1 LILITLIAPEEAME
15 KQSAKSPTR
24 QPAASPDLE
33 QTTPVRP
40 GAARKPAAD
49 LEATENLLL
58 DPEATAPPTDSS
70 DEVNH
75 TDVPGGDE
83 EIATQV
89 ESTSARAT
97 AGAAPKQKISSL
109 GGFRL
114 LKKLGEGGMGA
125 VYKAQDVSLDRVVA
139 VKVLA
144 KHLAAN
150 KSFVD
155 RFKREAKAMA
165 KLDHPNIVRCYQ
177 SGDDQGLHYLAI
189 EFVDG
194 GSMEDWVKKLGKLS
208 VADALHVI
216 IACAS
221 ALEHAYADHK
231 MIHRDIK
238 PDNILLT
245 AKGIV
250 KVADMGL
257 AKSLSDDMSLTQT
270 GTGAGTPV
278 YMAPEQF
285 KDAKHVDNRSDI
297 YALGCMLYKFLTG
310 KAPFE
315 GETYVELFSA
325 KEKGKYPP
333 ARKLNPDVPDRLDLI
348 IDKTLSAKPDL
359 RYKTC
364 AELIKDLEGLGLAG
378 DRLSFIAGSVGT
390 TRPAAAP
397 APVPKTLVVG
407 ATVAPP
413 APKPSAKP
421 AAMEIPDT
429 VKMQHDYWYLKY
441 EEDGRSVTRKLT
453 EQQVIA
459 MVKSPVFDQKTE
471 ASRSLKGGYRAIATY
486 REFEPFL
493 RGKISKERADRKTDK
508 VQTLYK
514 QIEKDYDRDQRRKG
528 LRRFIQKLGNGVAM
542 LIVLAI
548 IAAVGFAVYW
558 FVIRKMN

>member
-1 LILITLIAPEEAME
+1 MAKQPVNQPSGTKSTQAGSGSNLEE
-15 KQSAKSPTR
+15 
-24 QPAASPDLE
+24 
-33 QTTPVRP
+33 TTPVKP
-40 GAARKPAAD
+40 GAAKKPAGD
-49 LEATENLLL
+49 LEVTENLLL
-58 DPEATAPPTDSS
+58 DPEATAPPIDATTAGA
-70 DEVNH
+70 EVNQEALR
-75 TDVPGGDE
+75 TDIAGGDE
-83 EIATQV
+83 DVATQM
-89 ESTSARAT
+89 ESAPAPG
-97 AGAAPKQKISSL
+97 ACGAAAKQKISSL

-125 VYKAQDVSLDRVVA
+125 VFKAQDVSLDRVVA

-144 KHLAAN
+144 KHLASN

-155 RFKREAKAMA
+155 RFNREAKAMA

-177 SGDDQGLHYLAI
+177 FDQDQGLHYLAI
-189 EFVDG
+189 EFIDG

-245 AKGIV
+245 AKGVV

-257 AKSLSDDMSLTQT
+257 AKSIGDDMSLTQT

-310 KAPFE
+310 KPPFE
-315 GETYVELFSA
+315 GETYVELFGA
-325 KEKGKYPP
+325 KEKGKYPS
-333 ARKLNPDVPDRLDLI
+333 ARKSNPEVSDRLDLI
-348 IDKTLSAKPDL
+348 IDKMLAVKPDL

-378 DRLSFIAGSVGT
+378 DRLSFIAGSVATARPGT
-390 TRPAAAP
+390 AAP
-397 APVPKTLVVG
+397 PKTVVGG
-407 ATVAPP
+407 ATVVP
-413 APKPSAKP
+413 AWAQTKPT
-421 AAMEIPDT
+421 AMDVPDT
-429 VKMQHDYWYLKY
+429 VKMQHDYWYLKF
-441 EEDGRSVTRKLT
+441 EEDGRQVTRKLT

-459 MVKSPVFDQKTE
+459 LVKSPVFDQKTQ
-471 ASRSLKGGYRAIATY
+471 ASRSLKDGYRAIATY
-486 REFEPFL
+486 REFEPLL
-493 RGKISKERADRKTDK
+493 RGKISKDRADRKTDK
-508 VQTLYK
+508 VQSLYK
-514 QIEKDYDRDQRRKG
+514 QIEKDYDREQRRKG
-528 LRRFIQKLGNGVAM
+528 FRRFVQRLGNGISM